1 MSSIADTIHKLH
13 TELPPDVTLVAVS
26 KFHPVAAVVEAYRAG
41 QKVFGESRPQE
52 LLSKVLAL
60 RESASAS
67 GNPESY
73 SDIRWHFIG
82 HLQTNKLK
90 MVLPYVSMVESVDSL
105 HLLQAI
111 DRWGSG
117 NGKIT
122 DVLLEYHIASEET
135 KQGFSADEIK
145 EILFSGTQYSHVRI
159 RGLMGMA
166 TFTDNESVIRE
177 DFSRL
182 VALRDGLLPE
192 AGRHPNLH
200 DGFGILSFGMTHDY
214 KIAVSMG
221 AGIVRIGT
229 LIFGERN
236 Y

>member
-1 MSSIADTIHKLH
+1 MSSIAETIHKLH

-41 QKVFGESRPQE
+41 QRVFGESRPQE
-52 LLSKVLAL
+52 LLAKVQAL
-60 RESASAS
+60 GESAAAS

-111 DRWGSG
+111 DRWGRG

-135 KQGFSADEIK
+135 KQGFSAEEIK

-159 RGLMGMA
+159 CGLMGMA
-166 TFTDNESVIRE
+166 TFTDNESVIRD

-182 VALRDGLLPE
+182 VALRDKLLPE

-200 DGFGILSFGMTHDY
+200 DGFGLLSFGMTHDY

-221 AGIVRIGT
+221 ADIVRIGT

>member
-41 QKVFGESRPQE
+41 QRVFGESRPQE

-117 NGKIT
+117 NGKTSPGNRQMGERERKNHRCPAGIPHSIGR
-122 DVLLEYHIASEET
+122 DQA
-135 KQGFSADEIK
+135 
-145 EILFSGTQYSHVRI
+145 RI
-159 RGLMGMA
+159 R
-166 TFTDNESVIRE
+166 R
-177 DFSRL
+177 R
-182 VALRDGLLPE
+182 
-192 AGRHPNLH
+192 
-200 DGFGILSFGMTHDY
+200 
-214 KIAVSMG
+214 
-221 AGIVRIGT
+221 
-229 LIFGERN
+229 
-236 Y
+236 